1 MMKTKILS
9 MLWLWLACAS
19 QSLAADVVTVK
30 AVTVEPG
37 GTATVA
43 IDLDNETTNLM
54 GWQCDISLPE
64 GMALKLKKNGK
75 PDAKLSDRF
84 SDTGHSISTNVVAGG
99 YRFLATSL
107 DAEAIPET
115 SGTLFTV
122 TLTCDASV
130 TPGVTY
136 KGTVADIKLNTID
149 NRKIVLDDIQFD
161 IVVPGNTP
169 LPATV
174 VTPPTAKEL
183 TYNGK
188 AQELVNAG
196 TAQGGTMQYSL
207 DGQSFSTAIPTATEA
222 KTYTIYY
229 KVVASEG
236 YTDTEAETISVT
248 IGKAAATV
256 VTPPTAK
263 ELTYNGKAQ
272 ELVNAG
278 KAQGGTL
285 QYSLDGESF
294 STAIP
299 TATEAKTYTVY
310 YKVVASEGYTDTQAE
325 TISVTIKA
333 PDTLKGDVNMDGH
346 IDVGDIMGIINIM
359 AGQPGQLN
367 VTAADVNDDGSI
379 DVGDIMGIINIMAA
393 Q

>member
-236 YTDTEAETISVT
+236 YTDT
-248 IGKAAATV
+248 
-256 VTPPTAK
+256 
-263 ELTYNGKAQ
+263 
-272 ELVNAG
+272 
-278 KAQGGTL
+278 
-285 QYSLDGESF
+285 
-294 STAIP
+294 
-299 TATEAKTYTVY
+299 
-310 YKVVASEGYTDTQAE
+310 QAE